1 MPSVNVRGGTLS
13 YTEHGKDRPIVL
25 IHGFPLDSRMWDK
38 QIPALADFGRVIAID
53 LLGFGK
59 SPSNNPFTLMM
70 QARLLHE
77 ALKAMNALP
86 CIPTGLSMGGYIA
99 LEFARAFPSDMQAL
113 MLLDTRAEADSPEGK
128 AGRNKMLEILAAG
141 GAKAVADQLIGKLV
155 SADTIQHRPQV
166 VRDLRSMMEQC
177 SVKTIE
183 HALVALRDREDTR
196 SCLASIAVPTLII
209 VGQEDVI
216 TPIPSAET
224 LHKGI
229 AHSRLEI
236 IKGSGHMTT
245 MEQPEQVNQAI
256 RQFVAGLK

>member
-1 MPSVNVRGGTLS
+1 MPSVNISSGTIS
-13 YTEHGKDRPIVL
+13 YTEHGKGRPIAL

-38 QIPALADFGRVIAID
+38 QIHALADLGRVIAID

-59 SPSNNPFTLMM
+59 SPSNDPFTLMG
-70 QARLLHE
+70 QAKLLRE
-77 ALKAMNALP
+77 ALKAMDALP

-99 LEFARAFPSDMQAL
+99 LEFAHVFPTDMQAL

-177 SVKTIE
+177 PVKTIE
-183 HALVALRDREDTR
+183 HALVALRDREDAR
-196 SCLASIAVPTLII
+196 SYLPSISVPTLIV
-209 VGQEDVI
+209 VGKDDAI
-216 TPIPSAET
+216 TPIPSAEA
-224 LHKGI
+224 LHQGI
-229 AHSRLEI
+229 AHSKLEI
-236 IKGSGHMTT
+236 IPGSGHMTT

-256 RQFVAGLK
+256 RRFVSGLK